1 MHAPRGRL
9 RLAVAAVAAPV
20 CLVLGAAGTGALA
33 PQASD
38 FHTLTPCRVAD
49 TRSPAGSFG
58 GPALAAGV
66 PRAFDVTAAG
76 CGVPPEAVAVALN
89 VTVVAPT
96 AAGTLIVYPGSG
108 APPAANTVA
117 YRAGGTRAAS
127 TITGLS
133 AGVLSVAS
141 AQAGGSAH
149 VVLDVSGYFAPRPTP
164 TPTATSPV
172 PTATRT
178 PTQTPTATPTQ
189 TPTPTATPTQT
200 PTVTPTQTP
209 TPTATPT
216 QTPTATPTQTP
227 TATPT
232 QTPTVTPTQT
242 PTATPTQ
249 TPTATPTQ
257 TPTATPTATPTPT
270 PMPVTDLPAWLDAN
284 PTVASAIKWQ
294 FQPANNPSLGVYAPP
309 AETDKVAW
317 PAWSQS
323 QRDDLVAAWQRA
335 KDWLA
340 AGAPAALPADGLT
353 DVPANQHPGTG
364 NDSSSVLEWV
374 TPGYFW
380 NLYVAHVGFTLAVE
394 TTGAVPWSLGDEPP
408 DGLRNLLDSSV
419 MGWVLANGSV
429 AMGTYASATVYM
441 PVLRADNRP
450 QTSYGSPAYAYRF
463 LAQSGLLGPT
473 RLATIGNVLEWMRWN
488 LWHFF
493 GPATFG
499 TYAAVWQ
506 YRGWVPLS
514 RIVDGTVDA
523 NNPSF
528 GVEHWTAGCH
538 GSVGFLHQVLR
549 AANVPVQPVWIAGHE
564 LAYFPT
570 ETLYLD
576 HGDDPYNQIVKS
588 HPETPALV
596 LLIDDATY
604 RAWFTSDVTVNIL
617 DPSSPALANVGR
629 SAATFP

>member
-172 PTATRT
+172 PTATR
-178 PTQTPTATPTQ
+178 
-189 TPTPTATPTQT
+189 
-200 PTVTPTQTP
+200 
-209 TPTATPT
+209 
-216 QTPTATPTQTP
+216 
-227 TATPT
+227 
-232 QTPTVTPTQT
+232 TPTQT